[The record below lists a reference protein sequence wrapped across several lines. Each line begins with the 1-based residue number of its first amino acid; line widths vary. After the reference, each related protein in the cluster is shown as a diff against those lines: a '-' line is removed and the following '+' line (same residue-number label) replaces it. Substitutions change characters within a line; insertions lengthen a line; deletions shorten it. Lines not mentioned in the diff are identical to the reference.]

1 MKKVL
6 LVLAIFST
14 LLTSCIDEIGEVA
27 QEEQLL
33 DCGSFKIEVLAKV
46 NSGEITFA
54 EGLLILKDSDCARAC
69 TPGQQDALDAID
81 SNLDAINDYLI
92 SIGADG
98 FGETTIADQ
107 LALVGLGC

>member
-14 LLTSCIDEIGEVA
+14 LLTSCVDEISESLPVA
-27 QEEQLL
+27 QVE
-33 DCGSFKIEVLAKV
+33 DCDTFKIDVLARV
-46 NSGEITFA
+46 NSEEITFA
-54 EGLLILKDSDCARAC
+54 EALLILKESDCANIC
-69 TPGQQDALDAID
+69 TPEQQAVFDSLD

-92 SIGADG
+92 SIGASG
-98 FGETTIADQ
+98 FGETTIAEQ

>member
-14 LLTSCIDEIGEVA
+14 LLTSCIDEISGSSQIA
-27 QEEQLL
+27 QVEEC
-33 DCGSFKIEVLAKV
+33 DAFKVGVLAQV

-54 EGLLILKDSDCARAC
+54 EGLLILKDSACAKAC
-69 TPGQQDALDAID
+69 TPEQQAAFDAID
-81 SNLDAINDYLI
+81 SNLDAINAYLI
-92 SIGADG
+92 SIGAVPFPG
-98 FGETTIADQ
+98 STIADQ

>member
-14 LLTSCIDEIGEVA
+14 LLTSCVDEISGSA
-27 QEEQLL
+27 QIAQVEEC
-33 DCGSFKIEVLAKV
+33 DSFKVGVLAKV

-54 EGLLILKDSDCARAC
+54 EGLLILKESACARAC
-69 TPGQQDALDAID
+69 TPEQQAALDALD

-92 SIGADG
+92 SIGAIG